1 MAEFR
6 MRKLGGVVIH
16 IPAEIS
22 TRLDILVG
30 NEKIISDK
38 PTEIFSDERIEFLAA
53 LSNALFKSSN
63 VRNMPDVST
72 FAYWCRKSN
81 LVRLRDQGKLH
92 EKLKMGLG
100 LSFHI
105 CPSNV
110 PINFAFSLAFGLLAG
125 NTSVL
130 RLPARESP
138 TFEVVIEAIVEVL
151 ARPEHANIKKEILI
165 ARFQRDEEVN
175 KFWLSVADC
184 RIVWGGDETVNH
196 FRSLPSRP
204 RSREVAFPDRYSFCI
219 LNPSAV
225 NAMDNDVLKKFCTN
239 LFNDLY
245 LMDQAA
251 CSSPQLV
258 AWIGKE
264 EEVRIAKMKLWPAL
278 VEIVAERY
286 ELKAVHAVDKYV
298 GACQIAINNESVI
311 AIERSGNLL
320 YRVELA
326 SVSMSQDKCRG
337 YFGTIHEVTL
347 QAIKEI
353 ALIVNERYQ
362 TLTYYGFMPQ
372 EIRGVIA
379 SHNLR
384 GIDRVVPVGSAIDMG
399 LVWDGYDIVTSLSRE
414 VVFQ

>member
-1 MAEFR
+1 ML
-6 MRKLGGVVIH
+6 KLGGVVIH

-22 TRLDILVG
+22 TRLNILLG
-30 NEKIISDK
+30 DEKMVSDK
-38 PTEIFSDERIEFLAA
+38 PTEIFSNERIEFLTA
-53 LSNALFKSSN
+53 LSNVLFKLSN
-63 VRNMPDVST
+63 VRSMPDVST

-81 LVRLRDQGKLH
+81 LARLRDQGKSH
-92 EKLKMGLG
+92 DKFKMGLG

-125 NTSVL
+125 NTCVL
-130 RLPARESP
+130 RLPTKESP
-138 TFEVVIEAIVEVL
+138 TIDVLIEAMVKIL
-151 ARPEHANIKKEILI
+151 ALPEHANLKKEILI
-165 ARFQRDEEVN
+165 ARFQRDEELN

-184 RIVWGGDETVNH
+184 RIVWGGDETVKH

-219 LNPSAV
+219 LNPSAI
-225 NAMDNDVLKKFCTN
+225 NALDNDDLKKFCTN

-258 AWIGKE
+258 AWIGKD

-286 ELKAVHAVDKYV
+286 NLKAVHAVDKYV
-298 GACQIAINNESVI
+298 DACQIAINNENVI
-311 AIERSGNLL
+311 SIERSGNLL

-326 SVSMSQDKCRG
+326 SVSMDQDKCRG

-347 QAIKEI
+347 QAIRNVTP
-353 ALIVNERYQ
+353 IVNERYQ
-362 TLTYYGFMPQ
+362 TLTYFGFMPE
-372 EIRGVIA
+372 EIRTVIA
-379 SHNLR
+379 SQNLR

-399 LVWDGYDIVTSLSRE
+399 LVWDGYDIVASLSRDI
-414 VVFQ
+414 VFQ

>member
-16 IPAEIS
+16 IPVEIS
-22 TRLDILVG
+22 ARLDILVG
-30 NEKIISDK
+30 DGKIISDK

-53 LSNALFKSSN
+53 LSSALFKSLN
-63 VRNMPDVST
+63 VRSMPDVST
-72 FAYWCRKSN
+72 FAYWCRNSN
-81 LVRLRDQGKLH
+81 LMRLRNQGRLH
-92 EKLKMGLG
+92 DKFKMGLG

-110 PINFAFSLAFGLLAG
+110 PVNFAFSLAFGLLAG
-125 NTSVL
+125 NTCVL
-130 RLPARESP
+130 RLPTKESP
-138 TFEVVIEAIVEVL
+138 TINVLIDAIAKIMAL
-151 ARPEHANIKKEILI
+151 PKYANVKKEILI

-184 RIVWGGDETVNH
+184 RIVWGGDETVNY

-204 RSREVAFPDRYSFCI
+204 RSREVAFSDRYSFCI

-225 NAMDNDVLKKFCTN
+225 NAIDDDGLKKFCTN

-258 AWIGKE
+258 AWIGKD
-264 EEVRIAKMKLWPAL
+264 EEVHIAKMRLWPAL

-286 ELKAVHAVDKYV
+286 DLQAIHAVDKYV
-298 GACQIAINNESVI
+298 DACQIAINDENVI

-326 SVSMSQDKCRG
+326 SVSTNQDRCRG

-347 QAIKEI
+347 RAIKDVTP
-353 ALIVNERYQ
+353 IVNERYQ
-362 TLTYYGFMPQ
+362 TLTYFGFMPE
-372 EIRGVIA
+372 EIRSVIA
-379 SHNLR
+379 SQKLR

-399 LVWDGYDIVTSLSRE
+399 LIWDGYDIVASLSRE
-414 VVFQ
+414 VVFK

>member
-6 MRKLGGVVIH
+6 MLKLGGVVIH
-16 IPAEIS
+16 IPVEIS
-22 TRLDILVG
+22 ARLDILVG
-30 NEKIISDK
+30 DEKIISDK
-38 PTEIFSDERIEFLAA
+38 PAEIFSDERIKFLTA
-53 LSNALFKSSN
+53 LSSALFNSFN
-63 VRNMPDVST
+63 VRSMPDVAT

-81 LVRLRDQGKLH
+81 LVNLRDQGKLH
-92 EKLKMGLG
+92 NKFKMGLG

-125 NTSVL
+125 NTCVL
-130 RLPARESP
+130 RLPTRESS
-138 TFEVVIEAIVEVL
+138 TIDVLIETITKIL
-151 ARPEHANIKKEILI
+151 ALPEYANLKKEILI

-219 LNPSAV
+219 LNPNAV
-225 NAMDNDVLKKFCTN
+225 NAMNDDDLKKLCIN

-258 AWIGKE
+258 AWIGKG
-264 EEVRIAKMKLWPAL
+264 EEVLIAKMRLWPAL

-286 ELKAVHAVDKYV
+286 DLKAIHAVDKYV
-298 GACQIAINNESVI
+298 DICQMAINNESVI
-311 AIERSGNLL
+311 AIERSENLL

-326 SVSMSQDKCRG
+326 SVSIDQDKCRG

-347 QAIKEI
+347 QAIKDVTP
-353 ALIVNERYQ
+353 IVNERYQ
-362 TLTYYGFMPQ
+362 TLTYFGFMPE
-372 EIRGVIA
+372 EIRSVIA
-379 SHNLR
+379 SQKLR
-384 GIDRVVPVGSAIDMG
+384 GIDRVVPVGSAIDMD
-399 LVWDGYDIVTSLSRE
+399 LVWDGYDIVASLSRE
-414 VVFQ
+414 VVIQ